1 MAPRLARNVALLFV
15 SCGYVGYSPLVPG
28 TMGSALA
35 CVLLFLFPA
44 VCAHPAFPILLALAA
59 IVVIN
64 RMELSDKDP
73 RFVVID
79 EVAGMCVTMVGQ
91 PATGLAILK
100 GFILFR
106 LFDILKPFP
115 IRRIETLPKGWGIV
129 ADDVAAGI
137 YANVV
142 LLILGR
148 VW

>member
-1 MAPRLARNVALLFV
+1 MAPKLAGKIARFFV
-15 SCGYVGYSPLVPG
+15 SCAYLGYSPLVPG
-28 TMGSALA
+28 TVGSAFG
-35 CVLLFLFPA
+35 CVLLFLFPT
-44 VCAHPAFPILLALAA
+44 VLAHPVFVVLLALGA

-64 RMELSDKDP
+64 RMDLPDKDP

-79 EVAGMCVTMVGQ
+79 EVAGMCATMVGQ
-91 PATGLAILK
+91 PITAIGLLK

-115 IRRIETLPKGWGIV
+115 IRRIERLPKGWGIV

-137 YANVV
+137 YANVL

-148 VW
+148 FV

>member
-1 MAPRLARNVALLFV
+1 MAPRLARNIALFFV

-28 TMGSALA
+28 TVGSAVA
-35 CVLLFLFPA
+35 CALLFLFPA
-44 VCAHPAFPILLALAA
+44 VFAHPLFVILLALLA

-73 RFVVID
+73 SFVVID

-91 PATGLAILK
+91 PATALALLK
-100 GFILFR
+100 GFVLFR

-115 IRRIETLPKGWGIV
+115 IRRIEQLPKGWGIV
-129 ADDVAAGI
+129 ADDLAAGI
-137 YANVV
+137 YANIAV
-142 LLILGR
+142 LILGR